1 MTVTASLPDLDRM
14 EAQHGAVL
22 EEAAMRAEFE
32 MRAYVPLREGLLRAS
47 GQLVS
52 RFGAGL
58 LIWATPYAAAQYY
71 VPMAHDNPKAPL
83 ATDHWDEAWRRD
95 RWDDFCEY
103 ERRIYTDGVR

>member
-22 EEAAMRAEFE
+22 E
-32 MRAYVPLREGLLRAS
+32 EGLLRAS

-103 ERRIYTDGVR
+103 VRRIYTDGVR